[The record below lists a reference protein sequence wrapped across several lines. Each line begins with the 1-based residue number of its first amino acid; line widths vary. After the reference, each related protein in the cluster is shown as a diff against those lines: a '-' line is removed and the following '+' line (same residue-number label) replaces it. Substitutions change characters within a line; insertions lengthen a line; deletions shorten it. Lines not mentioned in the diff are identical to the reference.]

1 MGCKRLNTD
10 FFTFLEIVHSKKS
23 ASEEKKRINYYPFG
37 LQHKGYNNVVS
48 ANANSVAQKFGYN
61 GKELNEEL
69 GLEWMDFGARNYDAS
84 LGRWM
89 NIDPM
94 GELLMSHSPFNYA
107 FNNPVYFDDPTGMLP
122 QGYSTNSDYYITDY
136 YDDGTGTVIYDPNV
150 HGPDDV
156 PSGATYIGPTYTD
169 PTTGTFWDENGK
181 PHQSDQ
187 VLDEVVVNAN
197 TSSSN
202 NNDKLLHIWGIGT
215 GLQGN
220 GQTGSG
226 VSIDYDEISF
236 GRGRTNSGKS
246 HWKKL
251 IQWINGLIGRTNKII
266 DKTVKPN
273 ETTMENKVEEE
284 GKNVPKKIQDSVEF
298 HFQNYKT
305 IYERGAARRSS
316 LNANITRM
324 KIKNNPDIIES
335 LKKLQKNKKD
345 SVQKVV
351 DNHNN

>member
-37 LQHKGYNNVVS
+37 LQHKGYNNMTS
-48 ANANSVAQKFGYN
+48 SNGNSTAQKFKFG

-69 GLEWMDFGARNYDAS
+69 GLDWYDFGARNYDAS

-122 QGYSTNSDYYITDY
+122 GLS
-136 YDDGTGTVIYDPNV
+136 
-150 HGPDDV
+150 
-156 PSGATYIGPTYTD
+156 PSQLYNLIED
-169 PTTGTFWDENGK
+169 INFLVDMS
-181 PHQSDQ
+181 QSNFK
-187 VLDEVVVNAN
+187 LDEVVVSAN
-197 TSSSN
+197 TSSSNNN

-226 VSIDYDEISF
+226 VSIDYDDLTPS
-236 GRGRTNSGKS
+236 GGGANTTNAFARFLRWAVDLLSTSKNMNEVS
-246 HWKKL
+246 E
-251 IQWINGLIGRTNKII
+251 KIAPT
-266 DKTVKPN
+266 KKPN
-273 ETTMENKVEEE
+273 ESTMDNKVEEE
-284 GKNVPKKIQDSVEF
+284 AK
-298 HFQNYKT
+298 
-305 IYERGAARRSS
+305 
-316 LNANITRM
+316 NITEE
-324 KIKNNPDIIES
+324 IYDVTTYSTYGI
-335 LKKLQKNKKD
+335 
-345 SVQKVV
+345 VV
-351 DNHNN
+351 DPSGFFEELKVGDTIINVSRIGYRIGVVGKEKADSLSRNMGPNNMGYPKRVRYVIDSSRVVKSN